1 MSHRV
6 QFDFEIDFSNGG
18 GIQGRDFRLDIA
30 SDDIS
35 DRELADY
42 LVADMRLLMVGAARI
57 HNKRIIVE
65 PHKRKAIDV
74 PAAADRYVDLSHV
87 IEDGTVS
94 HRGLPAP
101 IICDY
106 LSREASRTRYAPG
119 TEFHIAKIEM
129 VANTGTY
136 VDCPFHRFADGRDFS
151 QIGIEQFADIDA
163 IVVRA
168 EQRDSPAVGVECFR
182 GLEIRNRA
190 VLVHTGWDRH
200 WNTQAYLGE
209 HPFLTEDAATYLRDC
224 GVKLVGIDS
233 MNIDDT
239 RGNTR
244 PVHSALLGAGIL
256 IAEHLCNLSAVPDD
270 GFAFSAIPPKFKGV
284 GTFPVRAMAR
294 LR

>member
-87 IEDGTVS
+87 IENGTVS